1 MGFFIETTIKAV
13 ELRFQTQ
20 PGVFSPGAI
29 DKGTLAMLSTVEF
42 QPGDR
47 VLDLGC
53 GYGVVGILAAK
64 LIGAQNV
71 VMVDI
76 DPLAVQL
83 ARETAVLNGV
93 SEILVCQSDGFSGL
107 AETGFTKILCNPP
120 YHTDFSVAKHFLEK
134 GFNRLT
140 LGGKLYMVVKRKEW
154 YKNKLI
160 SLFGGVRVEYID
172 GYYVLCAEKRSP
184 DYARAKKKGR

>member
-1 MGFFIETTIKAV
+1 M
-13 ELRFQTQ
+13 
-20 PGVFSPGAI
+20 
-29 DKGTLAMLSTVEF
+29 
-42 QPGDR
+42 
-47 VLDLGC
+47 
-53 GYGVVGILAAK
+53 
-64 LIGAQNV
+64 
-71 VMVDI
+71 
-76 DPLAVQL
+76 
-83 ARETAVLNGV
+83 
-93 SEILVCQSDGFSGL
+93 
-107 AETGFTKILCNPP
+107 
-120 YHTDFSVAKHFLEK
+120 AKHFLEK